1 VNPIANPPSGGRY
14 SRTAALALLGWYLMV
29 PPLNTYLNNPKS
41 FRGWNTQGSY
51 DTARECE
58 SAAAQWQ
65 QQMRHYRGCDTTSEL
80 ASQRKN
86 CVPFEL
92 WLEAYQC
99 VETTDPRLLK

>member
-1 VNPIANPPSGGRY
+1 VNSLTNRRYGG
-14 SRTAALALLGWYLMV
+14 TAALALLGWYLMV
-29 PPLNTYLNNPKS
+29 APPNTFLNNPKS
-41 FRGWNTQGSY
+41 FQRWTTQGSY

-58 SAAAQWQ
+58 SAAARWQ
-65 QQMRHYRGCDTTSEL
+65 QDMRRSVGCDRMSEPV
-80 ASQRKN
+80 SQRKA

>member
-1 VNPIANPPSGGRY
+1 VSSLANRVGLGVACP
-14 SRTAALALLGWYLMV
+14 AALALLLGWYLMV

-58 SAAAQWQ
+58 TAAAQWQ
-65 QQMRHYRGCDTTSEL
+65 EQMRQYRGCEKPTGPAGQGRDCAL
-80 ASQRKN
+80 
-86 CVPFEL
+86 FEL

-99 VETTDPRLLK
+99 VETIDPRLLK

>member
-1 VNPIANPPSGGRY
+1 VNSLANRVGLGVACS
-14 SRTAALALLGWYLMV
+14 AALTLLGWYFMV

-58 SAAAQWQ
+58 TAAAQWQ
-65 QQMRHYRGCDTTSEL
+65 EQMRQHRGCDKPTEP
-80 ASQRKN
+80 ASQGKDCTR
-86 CVPFEL
+86 FEL

-99 VETTDPRLLK
+99 VETIDPRLLK